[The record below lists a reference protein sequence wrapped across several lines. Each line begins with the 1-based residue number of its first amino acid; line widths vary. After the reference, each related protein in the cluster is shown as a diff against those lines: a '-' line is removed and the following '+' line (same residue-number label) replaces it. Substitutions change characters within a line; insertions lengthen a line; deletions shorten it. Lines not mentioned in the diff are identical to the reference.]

1 MGQPRCLSVSG
12 QFEQLMQIAEFVTQ
26 AAREAGL
33 TDDDVFHVEMAVD
46 EACSNIIEHA
56 YADRSGDI
64 DLICTSSKPGAF
76 EITIHDSGRS
86 FNPDGVAAPPLDVP
100 ADVDDLNEGGLGLY
114 FMRKLMD
121 EVRFEMVAGQG
132 NTLTMTKR
140 SKQLAA

>member
-1 MGQPRCLSVSG
+1 MGQPRRLTVPG
-12 QFEQLMQIAEFVTQ
+12 QFEQLAQIAEFVTR

-33 TDDDVFHVEMAVD
+33 TEDDVFHVEMAVD

-64 DLICTSSKPGAF
+64 DLACRSSAPGAL
-76 EITIHDSGRS
+76 EITIHDSGRP
-86 FNPDGVAAPPLDVP
+86 FDPDVVGLPKVDPP
-100 ADVDDLNEGGLGLY
+100 ADLDELNEGGLGLY

-121 EVRFEMVAGQG
+121 EVRFELGSGQG

-140 SKQLAA
+140 SKQPAS

>member
-1 MGQPRCLSVSG
+1 MGQPRRLTVPG
-12 QFEQLMQIAEFVTQ
+12 QFEQLAQIAEFVTR

-56 YADRSGDI
+56 YADCSGDI
-64 DLICTSSKPGAF
+64 DLACRSSAPGAF

-86 FNPDGVAAPPLDVP
+86 FNPDLVTAPNLGTP
-100 ADVDDLNEGGLGLY
+100 ADLEDLNEGGLGLY